1 MEFLEQLLVVL
12 HFVGLAALIGGFVV
26 QIKDQTKV
34 VNNAMFHGALTQL
47 VTGVALVGLAYPLAD
62 GNEELYPDNAKIAVK
77 LVVLLVVLG
86 LILANRKKQAIS
98 TGMWAAIGGLSILNI
113 VIAVFWH

>member
-1 MEFLEQLLVVL
+1 MDFLEHLLVVV
-12 HFVGLAALIGGFVV
+12 HFLGLAALIGGFLV

-62 GNEELYPDNAKIAVK
+62 GNEDLYPDNAKIAVK
-77 LVVLLVVLG
+77 LIVLLVVLG
-86 LILANRKKQAIS
+86 LILVNRKKDAIS
-98 TGMWAAIGGLSILNI
+98 TGIWAAIGGLSILNI
-113 VIAVFWH
+113 VIAVFWR